1 MPITPRPRG
10 RPAKADP
17 ARTDQSKTRSRS
29 AVPLLRDHGDVGD
42 AYARDRKFVWAL
54 ARGLELLRAFAPGRG
69 ALGNSDLAA
78 LTGLP
83 KPTVSRLTY
92 TLTELG
98 YLTQV
103 SRTGKYEPAPPLLA
117 LGHPVLGARPERL
130 AARNAMRELAE
141 LAQGQVA
148 LAAPDGLAM
157 MYVERAVAV
166 PPEDTRLEIGSR
178 VEMVRSSLGRAW
190 LSALSEAVRAEAY
203 ARFRQRYRDEWPA
216 LEARV
221 EASMAEVRRRGF
233 CLVDGE
239 WVRGVR
245 AVAVPVLSRDGTRIL
260 AMNCTS
266 YGPGPADRLER
277 ELGPK
282 LVEVAGLVGPL
293 IG

>member
-1 MPITPRPRG
+1 
-10 RPAKADP
+10 
-17 ARTDQSKTRSRS
+17 
-29 AVPLLRDHGDVGD
+29 LLRDQGDVGD

-54 ARGLELLRAFAPGRG
+54 ARGLELLRAFVPGRG
-69 ALGNSDLAA
+69 ALGNSDLAQ

-148 LAAPDGLAM
+148 LATPDGLAM
-157 MYVERAVAV
+157 MYVERAVAA
-166 PPEDTRLEIGSR
+166 PPEDMRLEIGSR

-190 LSALSEAVRAEAY
+190 LSALPETARAEAY
-203 ARFRQRYRDEWPA
+203 ARFQQRYREEWPA
-216 LEARV
+216 LRARV
-221 EASMAEVRRRGF
+221 EDGIAQVRAHGF

-239 WVRGVR
+239 WARGVR
-245 AVAVPVLSRDGTRIL
+245 AVAVPVISRDGSRIL

-266 YGPGPADRLER
+266 YGPGPSERLEQ

-282 LVEVAGLVGPL
+282 LVEVAKLVGPL
-293 IG
+293 IGE

>member
-10 RPAKADP
+10 RPAKAD
-17 ARTDQSKTRSRS
+17 QGKTRSRS
-29 AVPLLRDHGDVGD
+29 AVPLLRDLGDVGA

-141 LAQGQVA
+141 LAHGQVA

-157 MYVERAVAV
+157 MYVERAVTA
-166 PPEDTRLEIGSR
+166 PPEDMRLEIGSR

-190 LSALSEAVRAEAY
+190 LAALSETARQEAY
-203 ARFRQRYRDEWPA
+203 ARFQQRYRDEWPA
-216 LEARV
+216 LKARV
-221 EASMAEVRRRGF
+221 EDGIAQVRARGF

-239 WVRGVR
+239 WARGVR
-245 AVAVPVLSRDGTRIL
+245 AVGVPVISRDGTRIL

-266 YGPGPADRLER
+266 YDAGAVDRLER

-282 LVEVAGLVGPL
+282 LVEVAKLVGPL